1 MSKLD
6 EVFKPRER
14 LRKRNETRREKLAGY
29 FFDLSKLTFAGL
41 VIGGVTP
48 LFKDEADGI
57 GWVTTLLGIVS
68 TYIFAFFANRI
79 IK

>member
-6 EVFKPRER
+6 EVFKPREQ
-14 LRKRNETRREKLAGY
+14 LRKRNETKREKLAGY

-41 VIGGVTP
+41 VIGGITP
-48 LFKDEADGI
+48 LFKDDADGI

>member
-6 EVFKPRER
+6 EVFKPREQ

-48 LFKDEADGI
+48 LFKDDADGI
-57 GWVTTLLGIVS
+57 GWVTILLGIVS

>member
-6 EVFKPRER
+6 EVFKPREQ

-41 VIGGVTP
+41 VIGGITP
-48 LFKDEADGI
+48 LFKDDADGI

>member
-29 FFDLSKLTFAGL
+29 FFDLSKLTFTGL
-41 VIGGVTP
+41 VIGIILP
-48 LFKDEADGI
+48 LFTNADDPNNWYVIIIGI
-57 GWVTTLLGIVS
+57 ILTVLTALL
-68 TYIFAFFANRI
+68 ANKI
-79 IK
+79 MK

>member
-6 EVFKPRER
+6 EVFKPREQ
-14 LRKRNETRREKLAGY
+14 LRKRNETRRKKLAGY

-48 LFKDEADGI
+48 LFKDETDGI

>member
-48 LFKDEADGI
+48 LFKDDADGI

>member
-6 EVFKPRER
+6 EVFKPREQ

-48 LFKDEADGI
+48 LFKDDADGI

>member
-6 EVFKPRER
+6 EVFKPREQ

-41 VIGGVTP
+41 VIGIILP
-48 LFKDEADGI
+48 LFTNADDPNNWYVIIIGI
-57 GWVTTLLGIVS
+57 ILTVLTALL
-68 TYIFAFFANRI
+68 ANKI
-79 IK
+79 MK

>member
-41 VIGGVTP
+41 VIGGITP
-48 LFKDEADGI
+48 LFKDDADGI

>member
-41 VIGGVTP
+41 VIGIILP
-48 LFKDEADGI
+48 LFTNADDPNNWYVIIIGI
-57 GWVTTLLGIVS
+57 ILTVLTALL
-68 TYIFAFFANRI
+68 ANKI
-79 IK
+79 MK